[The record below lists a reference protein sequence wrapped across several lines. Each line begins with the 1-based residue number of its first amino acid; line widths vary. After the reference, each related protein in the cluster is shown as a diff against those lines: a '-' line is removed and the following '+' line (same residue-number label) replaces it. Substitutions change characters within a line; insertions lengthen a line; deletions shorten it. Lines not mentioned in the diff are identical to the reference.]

1 MTQPIPEHDDMTADC
16 TFVRDNLDAYVLGA
30 LSDTEASQITRHLD
44 SCDDCRQQYMEAL
57 HVTMLLPLLAEQVDP
72 PASSKSRL
80 LDRIASTPA
89 TPHPKPA
96 MIGNPWDTASAPAP
110 AEPVPGKQGNI
121 PWQRWIAPAL
131 VAPLAICLIILSAWT
146 HSLQNEVEH
155 LRSQGTSGVIS
166 TETSNTL
173 AYDMQLYQFTPACE
187 DCEEQQAS
195 GQLGAN
201 PNGNVGVVV
210 AWNLDPNE
218 KHQVWCI
225 DSQGEKTMVSNLEV
239 EYTGNVFQTV
249 NFPQPLG
256 GYQQIYVARHD
267 GSDDPD
273 AELMVA
279 VNHQHEV
286 ATPPTQEDTTS
297 NGG

>member
-1 MTQPIPEHDDMTADC
+1 MTQPIPEHDAMTIDC
-16 TFVRDNLDAYVLGA
+16 AFVRDNLDAYVLGA
-30 LSDTEASQITRHLD
+30 LSDTEASRVATHLE
-44 SCDDCRQQYMEAL
+44 SCDDCHQHYIEAL
-57 HVTMLLPLLAEQVDP
+57 HTTMLLPLLAEQVDP
-72 PASSKSRL
+72 PAGARAKL
-80 LDRIASTPA
+80 LDRIASAPA
-89 TPHPKPA
+89 TPLPKPT
-96 MIGNPWDTASAPAP
+96 MFTNPWDAGSVAAPAP
-110 AEPVPGKQGNI
+110 SSPGKAGI
-121 PWQRWIAPAL
+121 PWQRWIVPGL
-131 VAPLAICLIILSAWT
+131 VAPLAICLIVLSAWT
-146 HSLQNEVEH
+146 HSLQNEVEQ
-155 LRSQGTSGVIS
+155 LRSQGAPGAPS
-166 TETSNTL
+166 TATSNTL

-249 NFPQPLG
+249 NFPQALG

-267 GSDDPD
+267 GSEDPD

-279 VNHQHEV
+279 VNDQHEI
-286 ATPPTQEDTTS
+286 ATPPVTEDTTS
-297 NGG
+297 GGN